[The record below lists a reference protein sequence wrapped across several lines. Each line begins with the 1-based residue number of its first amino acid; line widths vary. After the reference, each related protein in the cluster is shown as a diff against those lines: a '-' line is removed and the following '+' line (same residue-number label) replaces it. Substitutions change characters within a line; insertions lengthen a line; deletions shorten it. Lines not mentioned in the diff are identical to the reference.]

1 MSRPRVAIV
10 GAGSIGCYVGGHLA
24 PFADITLIGRPRVID
39 AVRERG
45 LTVTTLEG
53 TRRHVPADKL
63 RLETE
68 ICAVAGH
75 DLVLLTTKSVD
86 NDDIAAQIGP
96 YLTAESLV
104 ISLQNGVRNVSVLEE
119 GLQRSFPSR
128 ASRPLVLS
136 GIVHHNVV
144 ADDPATY
151 QATTSGGIT
160 VKDHPRVDPFV
171 RVARQ
176 AGLHVD
182 VEPDMRGVLMGK
194 LLLNLNNAVN
204 ALSGLPLRTEL
215 RNRDYRRVL
224 AASQE
229 EAIAVSRAAGVT
241 PARTGPLPA
250 SLVPRV
256 LRSPTP
262 VFTTLARTTL
272 KVSPTARSSM
282 ADDLAHRRRTEID
295 EFQGVVVALG
305 ERYGIETPVSERL
318 VELVVDA
325 EQQALAGEDVQT
337 YTGPQLR
344 EAVGL

>member
-96 YLTAESLV
+96 YLTPDSVLL
-104 ISLQNGVRNVSVLEE
+104 SLQNGVRNVSMLEE
-119 GLQRSFPSR
+119 GLERSFPSR
-128 ASRPLVLS
+128 ASRPLVLA
-136 GIVHHNVV
+136 GVVHHNVV

-151 QATTSGGIT
+151 EATTSGGIT

-176 AGLHVD
+176 SGLHVD

-194 LLLNLNNAVN
+194 LLLNLNNAIN
-204 ALSGLPLRTEL
+204 ALSGLPLREQL
-215 RNRDYRRVL
+215 RDRDYRRVL

-229 EAIAVSRAAGVT
+229 EALAVSRAAGVT
-241 PARTGPLPA
+241 PARRGPLPA
-250 SLVPRV
+250 ALVPHV
-256 LRSPTP
+256 LRCPTA
-262 VFTTLARTTL
+262 VFVALARTTL
-272 KVSPTARSSM
+272 RVSPQARSSM
-282 ADDLAHRRRTEID
+282 ADDLDRRRRTEID
-295 EFQGVVVALG
+295 ELQGVVVVLG

-325 EQQALAGEDVQT
+325 EEQALAGTPPPT

-344 EAVGL
+344 EAIGL

>member
-1 MSRPRVAIV
+1 MGRLRIAVV

-24 PFADITLIGRPRVID
+24 RGAEVTLIGRPRVVD
-39 AVRERG
+39 AIRRDG
-45 LTVTTLEG
+45 LTVTDLARA
-53 TRRHVPADKL
+53 RRHVAPDEV

-68 ICAVAGH
+68 MSAVAGH
-75 DLVLLTTKSVD
+75 ELVLVTTKAIV
-86 NDDIAAQIGP
+86 NDDIAAQMGP
-96 YLTAESLV
+96 YLTPDSVLL
-104 ISLQNGVRNVSVLEE
+104 SLQNGVRNVSILEG
-119 GLQRSFPSR
+119 GLERAFPSR
-128 ASRPLVLS
+128 ASRPLVLA
-136 GIVHHNVV
+136 GVVHHNVV

-151 QATTSGGIT
+151 EATTSGGIT

-176 AGLHVD
+176 SGLHVD

-215 RNRDYRRVL
+215 RNRDHRRVL

-305 ERYGIETPVSERL
+305 ERYRIDTPVSERL

-325 EQQALAGEDVQT
+325 EQQALAGEDIQI

-344 EAVGL
+344 RAVGL